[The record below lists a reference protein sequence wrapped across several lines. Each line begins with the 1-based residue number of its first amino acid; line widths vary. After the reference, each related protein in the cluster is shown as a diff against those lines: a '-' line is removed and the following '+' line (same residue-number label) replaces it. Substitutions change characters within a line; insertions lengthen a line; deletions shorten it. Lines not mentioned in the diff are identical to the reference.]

1 MSKIFDAY
9 KKKAGDGLDLTL
21 ELSRSGSV
29 ALYPQPLGSQQ
40 DDFNRLAN
48 RLLDLRSGTRGTV
61 IGIASSAS
69 GEGSSFVSYNA
80 ALYLAS
86 NYHQKVVWIDGNFL
100 SPQAQLRD
108 QSGPTFSSL
117 LQDPSAVGNL
127 VVDSNPHLVG
137 AGSNL
142 IGVKGLF
149 ADGKYRQMLMA
160 LANRFDFVIVDLPP
174 VLANADSSLMAAG
187 CDGML
192 LVIEQKFL
200 KWEII
205 EHGIE
210 DLREKGVQVLGS
222 VINRREFA
230 LPKAIYDRL

>member
-9 KKKAGDGLDLTL
+9 KKKAGEGLDLSL
-21 ELSRSGSV
+21 ELSRSGAI
-29 ALYPQPLGSQQ
+29 ALYPQPVGPQQ

-48 RLLDLRSGTRGTV
+48 RLLDLRGGSRGTV
-61 IGIASSAS
+61 LGFASSAS
-69 GEGSSFVSYNA
+69 GEGNSFVSYNA

-86 NYHQKVVWIDGNFL
+86 NYNQKVVWIDGNFL
-100 SPQAQLRD
+100 SPQAQLREK
-108 QSGPTFSSL
+108 SGPTFSSL
-117 LQDPSAVGNL
+117 LQDPSVAGTL
-127 VVDSNPHLVG
+127 VAESNPHLIG
-137 AGSNL
+137 SGSNL

-149 ADGKYRQMLMA
+149 ADGKYQQLLA
-160 LANRFDFVIVDLPP
+160 NLANRFDFVILDLPP
-174 VLANADSSLMAAG
+174 VLANADSSLMAAA

-210 DLREKGVQVLGS
+210 DLKDKGVQVLGS

-230 LPKAIYDRL
+230 LPKVIYDRL